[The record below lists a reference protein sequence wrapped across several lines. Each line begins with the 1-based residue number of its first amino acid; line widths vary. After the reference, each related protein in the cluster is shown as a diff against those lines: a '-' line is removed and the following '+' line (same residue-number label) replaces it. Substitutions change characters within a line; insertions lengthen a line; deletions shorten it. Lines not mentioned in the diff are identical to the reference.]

1 MSEQRII
8 NSFIE
13 LVKINSTSR
22 NEAAIRRYLLGELR
36 RLDCRPAVDKKGN
49 IHLTVNGALA
59 HGPVMLF
66 NAHLDTVTPGNN
78 VRPKILK
85 DRIVSDGTTVL
96 GADDK
101 AGLAG
106 ILEMLRLLKEKK
118 VLFHKIK
125 VILTVEEEIGLHGAK
140 ALNFEEVRADYC
152 FVLDS
157 DGDVGTVVNQAP
169 AQEVLNFLVRG
180 KAAHAGL
187 NPEDGVNAIKIAGLA
202 IAKIKSGRI
211 DSETTA
217 NIGVIKGGL
226 AGNIVPEETLVK
238 TEARSRNEQKLQK
251 QVRAMIDAFQ
261 QAAQKLG
268 GSVEVKRRREYE
280 AVNQPLD
287 SAIIKITRAA
297 ARRINLPHKVLASG
311 GGSDASLI
319 FGYGVPT
326 VGLGIGMENVHS
338 TREYITLR
346 NLTLLPRYLLAL
358 LQSANAYERA
368 ARC

>member
-1 MSEQRII
+1 MSNQRII
-8 NSFIE
+8 DSFIE

-22 NEAAIRRYLLGELR
+22 NEAAIRKHLLGELR
-36 RLDCRPAVDKKGN
+36 RLGYRPATDKKGN
-49 IHLTVNGALA
+49 IHLTINGVQVNG
-59 HGPVMLF
+59 PTILF
-66 NAHLDTVTPGNN
+66 NAHMDTVVPGNN
-78 VRPKILK
+78 VQPKILR
-85 DRIVSDGTTVL
+85 DRIVSGGYTVL

-118 VLFHKIK
+118 ILFHKIK
-125 VILTVEEEIGLHGAK
+125 IILTVEEEIGLRGAK
-140 ALNFEEVRADYC
+140 ALNFEDVKADYC

-169 AQEVLNFLVRG
+169 AQEILNFLVKG

-211 DSETTA
+211 DSETTV
-217 NIGVIKGGL
+217 NIGVIKGG
-226 AGNIVPEETLVK
+226 AASNIVPDEALVK
-238 TEARSRNEQKLQK
+238 TEARSRKEQKLQK
-251 QVRAMIDAFQ
+251 QIRAMINAFQ
-261 QAAQKLG
+261 NAAQKLG
-268 GSVEVKRRREYE
+268 GAVEIERAREYE
-280 AVNQPLD
+280 AVNQPAD
-287 SAIIKITRAA
+287 SVIVKITRAA
-297 ARRINLPHKVLASG
+297 AQKMNLPHKVLASG

-319 FGYGVPT
+319 FGYCVPT

-346 NLTLLPRYLLAL
+346 NLTLLPKYLLAL
-358 LQSANAYERA
+358 IQSANAYERA
-368 ARC
+368 ARR